1 MTFCLFYNLK
11 AGFIS
16 FQFSTKST
24 YSWRAMAIIDI
35 QFWIYIFG
43 NILQLDLEWPFLEK
57 IKNTAN
63 TINWIIFR
71 NKNFKLFEI
80 DHFFRTSWSKQNFL
94 RVLSSE
100 GLKLVFS
107 KRWASESEEHQNLR
121 SIKIWGGIS
130 EVRLKKTRLFHLGNA
145 EKQPYPQLLRNGLV
159 RAK

>member
-107 KRWASESEEHQNLR
+107 KRCAS
-121 SIKIWGGIS
+121 KIWGGGGF
-130 EVRLKKTRLFHLGNA
+130 KKTRLLHVGNV
-145 EKQPYPQLLRNGLV
+145 EKPPHPQLSV
-159 RAK
+159 QRAPEG